1 MAETTRQQRRQAH
14 REYVKLGRAALA
26 AGLSPRPQRETVLGV
41 ALIFKAKLTE
51 RGNGRRASQAAGLA
65 HGLIEKALAVRPPTA
80 ALACRKGCAY
90 CCHSFVGVIAPE
102 VFRLADA
109 VRANAAGGLSV
120 DAVQARCGPLQGVT
134 PAERVG
140 RKLPCPLLA
149 EGLCGVYGDRPM
161 VCRQTTSLS
170 LEACVDEYE
179 NRNREAQIPVSP
191 LHLAHAGNVH
201 VALLAALH
209 GARLPAEAHEL
220 SGALDRALAMPDA
233 EQRWLA
239 GEDVFGDLPNRA
251 PRPKDLEAVAHRI
264 AEEIA
269 P

>member
-1 MAETTRQQRRQAH
+1 MTELTRQQRRKAH

-26 AGLSPRPQRETVLGV
+26 TGLSPRPQRETVLGV
-41 ALIFKAKLTE
+41 ALLFKAKLTE
-51 RGNGRRASQAAGLA
+51 RGNNRCASEVAGMA
-65 HGLIEKALAVRPPTA
+65 HALIEKALDVRPSAT

-109 VRANAAGGLSV
+109 VRASTRSAL
-120 DAVQARCGPLQGVT
+120 AVGAVRARCSPLKGVA
-134 PAERVG
+134 PQDRIGA
-140 RKLPCPLLA
+140 KLPCPLLI
-149 EGLCGVYGDRPM
+149 EGLCGVYADRPM

-170 LEACVDEYE
+170 LEACLDEYE
-179 NRNREAQIPVSP
+179 DRNRDAQVPVSP

-209 GARLPAEAHEL
+209 AVDLPADAHEL
-220 SGALDRALAMPDA
+220 SGALDLALTMPDA

-239 GEDVFGDLPNRA
+239 GEDVFRDLPNAVQR
-251 PRPKDLEAVAHRI
+251 PRDLDAVARRI
-264 AEEIA
+264 AEEITL
-269 P
+269 